1 MNRTFEKLRDT
12 KEKNELEGINLD
24 CSNMDK
30 KSRTR
35 VLRSRKNQ
43 SKKHFIY
50 GIIIVFCLA
59 LVLIG
64 SNIQTKQDEASEVT
78 QSSNPIPQ
86 HTTSHTKTTRSDYP
100 LAQDFTLVDINGE
113 KFTLND
119 FRGKIVILDYM
130 GATCKPCKEQIIEL
144 KSIHNSYSERL
155 EILSISVHGGKGMNE
170 QLQSFA
176 DFYNV
181 KWRIAIDIAGTS
193 FEYQIKFIPTTII
206 IDDEGYIRFRHEGIV
221 RAQTLTQEIETIL
234 GDV

>member
-1 MNRTFEKLRDT
+1 MGN
-12 KEKNELEGINLD
+12 
-24 CSNMDK
+24 

-35 VLRSRKNQ
+35 VLRSKKNQ

-59 LVLIG
+59 LVLI
-64 SNIQTKQDEASEVT
+64 SSSIQTKQDETQQDATSEVT
-78 QSSNPIPQ
+78 QASNPIPQ

-100 LAQDFTLVDINGE
+100 LAQDFTLVDIDGE
-113 KFTLND
+113 KFELND
-119 FRGKIVILDYM
+119 FRGKIVILDFM
-130 GATCKPCKEQIIEL
+130 GATCKPCKEQVIEL

-170 QLQSFA
+170 QLQYFA

-234 GDV
+234 EEV

>member
-1 MNRTFEKLRDT
+1 
-12 KEKNELEGINLD
+12 
-24 CSNMDK
+24 MDK
-30 KSRTR
+30 KSRDR

-59 LVLIG
+59 LVLIS
-64 SNIQTKQDEASEVT
+64 SNIQTKQDETQQDATSEVT
-78 QSSNPIPQ
+78 QSSNPTPQ
-86 HTTSHTKTTRSDYP
+86 NTTSHTKTASSDHP

-113 KFTLND
+113 KFVLND
-119 FRGKIVILDYM
+119 FRGRIVILDFM
-130 GATCKPCKEQIIEL
+130 GATCKPCKEQVIEL
-144 KSIHNSYSERL
+144 KSIQNSYSDRV

>member
-1 MNRTFEKLRDT
+1 M
-12 KEKNELEGINLD
+12 G
-24 CSNMDK
+24 K
-30 KSRTR
+30 KSHAR
-35 VLRSRKNQ
+35 VLRSRKNK
-43 SKKHFIY
+43 SKKHFVY

-59 LVLIG
+59 LVLII
-64 SNIQTKQDEASEVT
+64 SNIQTKQDETQQDATSEVT

-86 HTTSHTKTTRSDYP
+86 HTTFHTKTIRSDYP

-113 KFTLND
+113 KFILND
-119 FRGKIVILDYM
+119 FRGKIVILDFM
-130 GATCKPCKEQIIEL
+130 GATCKPCKEQVIEL
-144 KSIHNSYSERL
+144 KSIDNSYNDRV

-181 KWRIAIDIAGTS
+181 KWRIAIDIPGTS